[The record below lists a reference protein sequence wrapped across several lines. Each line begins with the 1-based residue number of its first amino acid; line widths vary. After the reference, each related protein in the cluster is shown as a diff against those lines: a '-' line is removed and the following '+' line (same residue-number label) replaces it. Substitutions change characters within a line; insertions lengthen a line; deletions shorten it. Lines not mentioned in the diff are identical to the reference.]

1 MKRPK
6 ETVIF
11 AYLEGLKLIGVL
23 RVSLQVCN
31 GEIKNDFKSLLQGY
45 YPGQEI
51 TFKCG

>member
-1 MKRPK
+1 VKRLK

-11 AYLEGLKLIGVL
+11 AYLEDSKLVGVL
-23 RVSLQVCN
+23 RVPLQVCN
-31 GEIKNDFKSLLQGY
+31 GEIKNDFKSLLKGY